1 MIVVM
6 KPQANILMVENVIK
20 SFQKGGFDVL
30 VKNGDG
36 KVVIAAIGSGN
47 VGHVALGQLA
57 GIERIH
63 EKNDLFV
70 STNGE
75 GFVEAHEFLKKWD

>member
-1 MIVVM
+1 MIIVM
-6 KPQANILMVENVIK
+6 KPQANILMVEH
-20 SFQKGGFDVL
+20 VL

-47 VGHVALGQLA
+47 INSVAV
-57 GIERIH
+57 ERLSGVKTIH

-70 STNGE
+70 STEGK

>member
-1 MIVVM
+1 MIIVM
-6 KPQANILMVENVIK
+6 KPQANILMVEHVIR

-47 VGHVALGQLA
+47 INSVAV
-57 GIERIH
+57 ERLSGVKTIH

-70 STNGE
+70 STE
-75 GFVEAHEFLKKWD
+75 GKGFEKMGLTQAVNT